1 MESGDS
7 DQEFN
12 SAEAENAAP
21 AADTTP
27 EPTPAGDNA
36 PAGSEAT
43 STELHS
49 DSSAPPAEVAVAEA
63 TSDSSF
69 DAAEAPVDEAKTN
82 ELSSDFVGRWTTLI
96 STTNW
101 EKGKIIYEWR
111 DALMGSESP
120 SSTYSDDAWAQR
132 VGGVTPQHVGRLRR
146 VYDRF
151 GNSYE
156 SFSGL
161 YWSHF
166 LAALDWDDAEMWLE
180 GATQSKWSVS
190 QMRRTRWE
198 SQGGDPQQ
206 EPQET
211 EIVSASVDE
220 DFTPLAEVEEDAS
233 VQDDSRSVAEGPRD
247 EGPDFGDESEP
258 TAADGSTVDDDALPW
273 EGDAEVG
280 DPIESPFANLPSL
293 PVDMAEALEQF
304 KLSIIRHRSDSW
316 SEVAQGDVL
325 QAVDA
330 LRAFAAQ

>member
-1 MESGDS
+1 MDPQSMESADT

-12 SAEAENAAP
+12 PVKAENTKP
-21 AADTTP
+21 AAGTSP
-27 EPTPAGDNA
+27 EPKPATD
-36 PAGSEAT
+36 EAA
-43 STELHS
+43 SIEPIN
-49 DSSAPPAEVAVAEA
+49 DSNESNAEVAVAE
-63 TSDSSF
+63 TSSDSSF
-69 DAAEAPVDEAKTN
+69 GAAEAPVDEAKTN

-111 DALMGSESP
+111 GALMGSESP

-146 VYDRF
+146 VFDRF
-151 GNSYE
+151 GSSYE

-180 GATQSKWSVS
+180 GATQSNWSVS

-198 SQGGDPQQ
+198 SQGGNPQQ

-211 EIVSASVDE
+211 EIVSASIDE
-220 DFTPLAEVEEDAS
+220 DFTPLAEVEEDS
-233 VQDDSRSVAEGPRD
+233 GVQDDSRSVAEGPRD
-247 EGPDFGDESEP
+247 EGPDFGDENEA
-258 TAADGSTVDDDALPW
+258 TAPDGSTIDDEALPW

-293 PVDMAEALEQF
+293 PVDMADALEQF

-316 SEVAQGDVL
+316 AEVAQGDVL